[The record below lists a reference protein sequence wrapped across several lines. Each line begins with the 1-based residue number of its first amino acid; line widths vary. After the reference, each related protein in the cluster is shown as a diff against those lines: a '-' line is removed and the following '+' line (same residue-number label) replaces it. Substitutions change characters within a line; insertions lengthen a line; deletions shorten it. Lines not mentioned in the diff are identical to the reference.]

1 MEEIGFEAQKDPLL
15 YGFVTVFSVDRA
27 QTTIGFEFSMSS

>member
-15 YGFVTVFSVDRA
+15 YVFVTVLSVDRA
-27 QTTIGFEFSMSS
+27 QTTIGFEFYMSN